1 MDINTIAEMA
11 GVSRATVSRYLN
23 DGYVSAEK
31 RERIAQV
38 IKETGYVPSQQA
50 KSLRTGKTNLVG
62 VIIPKINS
70 GSVAR
75 MVAGM
80 TDVFNKSGYQILL
93 ANTDND
99 ESVELDYLRLFVRNN
114 QVDGIILVGT
124 VITPKHERLFRSLK
138 VPLVLCAQ
146 RYEGLPCVYHNNRDA
161 QRDVTEVMLERST
174 HPAYIGVMESDEAAG
189 RNRHQGFLDACAAHG
204 IEVPERAQLVS
215 DFTLDS
221 GYECCDRLLQDYPEV
236 DGIVCAT
243 DPIAVGAI
251 TCLRE
256 FGRRVPE
263 DVRVSGIGDDE
274 IGKICMPTLT
284 TVNHHYKSTG
294 REAARLMLEAMD
306 EKDDVRHGILMDYE
320 IIRRNSTE
328 GA

>member
-1 MDINTIAEMA
+1 MDINTIARMA

-31 RERIAQV
+31 RQRIAQV

-50 KSLRTGKTNLVG
+50 KTLRTGKTQLVG
-62 VIIPKINS
+62 VVIPKINS

-80 TDVFNKSGYQILL
+80 TEALNDGGYEVLL
-93 ANTDND
+93 ANTNND
-99 ESVELDYLRLFVRNN
+99 ERKELDYLRLFTKNN
-114 QVDGIILVGT
+114 QVDGVILVGT
-124 VITPKHERLFRSLK
+124 VITSAHERLFRSLRI
-138 VPLVLCAQ
+138 PLVLCAQ
-146 RYEGLPCVYHNNRDA
+146 HYEGIPCVYHDNRNA
-161 QRDVTEVMLERST
+161 QRDVTEVVLEHSS

-189 RNRHQGFLDACAAHG
+189 RERHQGFLDACAAHG

-221 GYECCDRLLQDYPEV
+221 GYECCDRLLETYPEV

-256 FGRRVPE
+256 FGRRVPD
-263 DVRVSGIGDDE
+263 DVRVSGVGDDE
-274 IGKICMPTLT
+274 IGRICSPALT
-284 TVNHHYKSTG
+284 TVRHHYKTTG
-294 REAARLMLEAMD
+294 REAAKLMLEAMSERED
-306 EKDDVRHGILMDYE
+306 LRHGILMDYE
-320 IIRRNSTE
+320 VIKRLSSV
-328 GA
+328 